1 MRSLLSARGATV
13 GLSTVVALV
22 LLVASTATVAGKR
35 PTNPPPTPKPTAAP
49 TIAPTSAPAGSV
61 QIAIAATGILEPNR
75 QYANVDVTVTC
86 PQGWTVTQTGLHIRQ
101 QEPGGVG
108 GFAVTCTG
116 AAQVARARVVNGNK
130 WTLGNATATAYV
142 TISRNGQ
149 SIQESSQRVIQLQ
162 PGVVVRVAD
171 QGQLTGTS
179 GGGARLAVAVACP
192 SGATG
197 QSSTLSVTQGAAS
210 GQASFTP
217 TCDGTSRTQV
227 IAITAGQ
234 GTFQTGAASGNAAV
248 NVDFSNATFTGAD
261 ARAIT
266 ILETSTGDTTP
277 PTAPTNLWANVFGD
291 GETWLS
297 WSASTD
303 NATPTGLIVYEVYLN
318 GRFDQPIGGG
328 LTDAILYAD
337 LGVVSTIEVF
347 AMDGAGNRSAPA
359 TVTVDCTQGWCQ

>member
-1 MRSLLSARGATV
+1 MRSLLSSRRSSLGFAT
-13 GLSTVVALV
+13 
-22 LLVASTATVAGKR
+22 LVAIALLLASTSTAAGKR

-49 TIAPTSAPAGSV
+49 TSAPSGSV
-61 QIAIAATGILEPNR
+61 QIAIAATGTLEPNR

-86 PQGWTVTQTGLHIRQ
+86 SQGWTVTQGSLNLRQ
-101 QEPGGVG
+101 DSPGGG
-108 GFAVTCTG
+108 GTFPATCTG
-116 AAQVARARVVNGNK
+116 AAQVVRARVVNGNK
-130 WTLGNATATAYV
+130 WTLGNATATAFV

-149 SIQESSQRVIQLQ
+149 STQGTSQRVIRLE

-197 QSSTLSVTQGAAS
+197 QASTLTVTQGAAS

-217 TCDGTSRTQV
+217 TCDGTSRTHV
-227 IAITAGQ
+227 VSITAGQ
-234 GTFQTGAASGNAAV
+234 GTFQTGAANGSATV
-248 NVDFSNATFTGAD
+248 NVGWNSGTFTGGD
-261 ARAIT
+261 TRAIT
-266 ILETSTGDTTP
+266 ILETSTGDATP
-277 PTAPTNLWANVFGD
+277 PSSPADLWANVFGD

-303 NATPTGLIVYEVYLN
+303 NATPSGLIVYEVYLN

-328 LTDAILYAD
+328 QTRAILYAD
-337 LGVVSTIEVF
+337 LGVVSTIEVI
-347 AMDGAGNRSAPA
+347 AVDGAGNRSAPA